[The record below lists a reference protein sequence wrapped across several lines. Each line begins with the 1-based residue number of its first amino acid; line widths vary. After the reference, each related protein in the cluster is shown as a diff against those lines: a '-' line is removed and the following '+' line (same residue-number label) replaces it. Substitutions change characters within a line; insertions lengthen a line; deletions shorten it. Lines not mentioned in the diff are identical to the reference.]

1 MTIIPSNMIGH
12 FLVHSTI
19 LPSRSSPS
27 ALVAE
32 VEKAP
37 CRPIEELLRETW
49 RTFPLSPI
57 DPRNDEDKRRRQE
70 YWQWCWYWLKLVL
83 WMFSKMGEHHTPTPF
98 STHSHSHSFF
108 ICCLSTFSMNIFL
121 HQKILRV
128 QYKHTST
135 SVQEEIRSINATV
148 VSNFN

>member
-12 FLVHSTI
+12 FLVHSSI

-49 RTFPLSPI
+49 KTFPLSPI
-57 DPRNDEDKRRRQE
+57 DPRNDEDKMMLILTEVGVMSVFKNGR
-70 YWQWCWYWLKLVL
+70 
-83 WMFSKMGEHHTPTPF
+83 TPYTNTILNTL
-98 STHSHSHSFF
+98 SQSFF
-108 ICCLSTFSMNIFL
+108 LSDPSPVIG
-121 HQKILRV
+121 
-128 QYKHTST
+128 
-135 SVQEEIRSINATV
+135 NACQQ
-148 VSNFN
+148 

>member
-1 MTIIPSNMIGH
+1 MIGH
-12 FLVHSTI
+12 FLVHSSI
-19 LPSRSSPS
+19 LMPSRSSPS